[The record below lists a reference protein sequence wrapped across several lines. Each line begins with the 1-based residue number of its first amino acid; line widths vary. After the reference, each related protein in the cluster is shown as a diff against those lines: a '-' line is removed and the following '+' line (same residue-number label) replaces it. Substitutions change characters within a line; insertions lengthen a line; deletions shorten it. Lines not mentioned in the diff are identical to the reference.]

1 MLTSTQI
8 SLRRD
13 DSVGNIRALFSLAVR
28 MAQMIGLQDDPDNVF
43 SPFQVEYRRR
53 LWWHICGLESRG
65 AEEGGA
71 RQSSIM
77 EDSHVQLPSNLN
89 DVDLDPDSPE
99 RPKPRTGV
107 TEVTFILLRWE
118 SVRMIQGLMEVKK
131 KHKASGQAV
140 DIDALKTEQKAVLN
154 ESRLRIETFYQRHL
168 HESRAYD
175 WLCLRW
181 IEMMLVSNDCPDKI
195 MPAISAYS
203 AARSNP
209 A

>member
-1 MLTSTQI
+1 MSTTLTANQI

-28 MAQMIGLQDDPDNVF
+28 MAQMIGLQHDPDDSF
-43 SPFQVEYRRR
+43 SSFEAEYRRR

-71 RQSSIM
+71 RRSSIM

-89 DVDLDPDSPE
+89 DVDLDPDARE

-118 SVRMIQGLMEVKK
+118 SVRMIEGLMEVKK
-131 KHKASGQAV
+131 RHKTESQSLDV
-140 DIDALKTEQKAVLN
+140 DALKTDQKKVLD
-154 ESRLRIETFYQRHL
+154 ESKLRIETYYQRHL
-168 HESRAYD
+168 HTSRAYD

-181 IEMMLVSNDCPDKI
+181 IELMLVSNDRVNKMVVRIC
-195 MPAISAYS
+195 A
-203 AARSNP
+203 NP
-209 A
+209 TC